1 LRALGSR
8 PLAAPGESALLS
20 RINALRWSDP
30 LPTVTDFSI
39 DIAVLEEFRPRIE
52 AVPERER

>member
-1 LRALGSR
+1 LRALDGR
-8 PLAAPGESALLS
+8 LLAAPGESALLS